1 VRVELNGEL
10 FASFTVAPPPSPIDG
25 PSAQAL
31 ARDELAK
38 REYHRDDESFAA
50 RIANWVIDR
59 LDDLTHHVGSTSGF
73 VTLLVVIALLLGLAL
88 LIWRAGPLRRSSG
101 PMRARGD
108 LLRPDIGTDHRL
120 LAERFSRD
128 GEWAL
133 AVREWLRAAVETIET
148 RGVLD
153 PRPGRTGA
161 EVAREAGAL
170 MPSAETALSTASRA
184 FDEIWFAGR
193 AATEADAAAAR
204 SAADAVR
211 VARIA
216 ARQS

>member
-1 VRVELNGEL
+1 VPIQFNSEL
-10 FASFTVAPPPSPIDG
+10 FTSFTAAPPPSPIDG

-38 REYHRDDESFAA
+38 REYHHDDESLVA
-50 RIANWVIDR
+50 RIANWIIDR

-73 VTLLVVIALLLGLAL
+73 VTLVVVIALLLGVGL
-88 LIWRAGPLRRSSG
+88 LVWRAGPLRRASG

-108 LLRPDIGTDHRL
+108 LLRPESGTDHRQ
-120 LAERFSRD
+120 LAERFNRD
-128 GEWAL
+128 GEWSL
-133 AVREWLRAAVETIET
+133 AVREWLRAAVETIEA

-161 EVAREAGAL
+161 EVAREAGVR
-170 MPSAETALSTASRA
+170 MPSAEGALSTASRA

-193 AATEADAAAAR
+193 AATEADASAAR

-211 VARIA
+211 GARIA
-216 ARQS
+216 APQS